1 MGLEPSAGGSVDE
14 RVTDIIVESFQVD
27 RDSIGPDM
35 SFQRDLG
42 ADSLQIVELVMAF
55 EEEFDLEIPEED
67 TEKIETIADAIAYLK
82 ERLGA

>member
-1 MGLEPSAGGSVDE
+1 MGLEPSAGESVDD
-14 RVTDIIVESFQVD
+14 RVTDIIVEALQVD

-35 SFQRDLG
+35 SFSRDLG

-67 TEKIETIADAIAYLK
+67 TEKIETIADAITYLK
-82 ERLGA
+82 GRLGA